1 MFPLHTAK
9 QCPYPFDKIHYTRVY
24 FPLVSSARA
33 RRVSIPGGG
42 SSHSTLSSADS
53 GLATHTSPATSRH
66 TSPKYFI
73 QTSQFI
79 SSIFYK
85 TFIFDGTLL

>member
-1 MFPLHTAK
+1 M
-9 QCPYPFDKIHYTRVY
+9 PYPLDKFHNKHVY
-24 FPLVSSARA
+24 FPLVSARA